1 MMSRGAK
8 DGALRP
14 YTRVVS
20 TAQRLTDI
28 GVIVGARYL
37 ACVMYPKKWD
47 NQDSITALIAV
58 VLFVILAE
66 TNHVYRSWR
75 AAPLRDQLK
84 AVLWS
89 WGIVAPPMLFLGYM
103 LKVSAEHSRLIN
115 GEWFVLAGAGL
126 AFLRA
131 LVKLGLI
138 YTRRQGRNT
147 RVAGII
153 GATRVGFRLA
163 EHLNEPATGTR
174 LFGVYDDRNQDRIE
188 AYLGTERL
196 AGSIE
201 QAVIDAREGRLDVV
215 YIALPLRAQARVS
228 EIVAQLADTTADVQM
243 AADFSVFELLHA
255 RWGSVG
261 EIPTVSLFDTPFQGV
276 AGWAKRLEDIV
287 LGSLFLLAA
296 APAMLLIAVLIKAT
310 TRGPVF
316 FVQTRYG
323 LNGKP
328 IKVLKFR
335 SMTTADD
342 GKVVKQ
348 AQRNDARVTK
358 IGAVLRA
365 TSLDEL
371 PQFINVVRGDMSIV
385 GPRPHAVAHN
395 EEYRSLIHGYML
407 RHKVKP
413 GITGWAQVNG
423 LRGETDTIE
432 KMRRRVEYD
441 LEYIENWR
449 LSWDLEIIFMTAF
462 RAWSDKSAF

>member
-1 MMSRGAK
+1 MKSAATR
-8 DGALRP
+8 DGTLRP
-14 YTRVVS
+14 YTRIVS
-20 TAQRLTDI
+20 TAQRLFDVGI
-28 GVIVGARYL
+28 IVVARYV
-37 ACVMYPKKWD
+37 ACTLYPKAWD
-47 NQDSITALIAV
+47 NQDSGAALIAV
-58 VLFVILAE
+58 ALYIITAE
-66 TNHVYRSWR
+66 INQVYRSWR
-75 AAPLRDQLK
+75 AAPLREQLK
-84 AVLWS
+84 AVFWS
-89 WGIVAPPMLFLGYM
+89 WGLVAVPMLLVAFAF
-103 LKVSAEHSRLIN
+103 KVSAEQSRLIN
-115 GEWFVLAGAGL
+115 GMWFLFATVGL
-126 AFLRA
+126 GVLRA
-131 LVKLGLI
+131 FTKLLLV
-138 YTRRQGRNT
+138 YTRRHGRNS
-147 RVAGII
+147 RVAGIV

-174 LFGVYDDRNQDRIE
+174 LHGIYDDRSPDRIE
-188 AYLGTERL
+188 GYLGTETL
-196 AGSIE
+196 AGTIE
-201 QAVIDAREGRLDVV
+201 QAIIDAREGRLDVI
-215 YIALPLRAQARVS
+215 YLALPLRAQARVS

-255 RWGSVG
+255 RWGAVG
-261 EIPTVSLFDTPFQGV
+261 DIPTVSLFDTPFQGV

-287 LGSLFLLAA
+287 LGSLLLLAA
-296 APAMLLIAVLIKAT
+296 SPVMLLIAVLIKAT

-323 LNGKP
+323 LNGKA

-342 GKVVKQ
+342 GKVVRQ

-358 IGAVLRA
+358 VGAILRA

-371 PQFINVVRGDMSIV
+371 PQFFNVVRGDMSIV

-423 LRGETDTIE
+423 LRGETDTLE
-432 KMRRRVEYD
+432 KMKKRVEYD

-449 LSWDLEIIFMTAF
+449 LSWDLEIIFLTAF
-462 RAWSDKSAF
+462 RAWNDKSAF